1 MRKYFGH
8 NSNGGLQYTC
18 LLAEKIEWLK
28 KYFDNNRNAGL
39 QYNLIYHANV
49 KIADVNEVNFLNNQK
64 CKNS

>member
-1 MRKYFGH
+1 M
-8 NSNGGLQYTC
+8 YTC

-39 QYNLIYHANV
+39 QYILTYHANV
-49 KIADVNEVNFLNNQK
+49 KLADVNEVNFLNNQK